1 MPWILEAEG
10 WNFRNHKHFTLFF
23 DKNFNIFYGRNG
35 QGKTSLL
42 EALFAGLRGK
52 SFRPYTSFDFIQSGQ
67 NQSSVQLQ
75 VKEKEGE
82 SSVFSTFQKNRSER
96 QILYCGKKVAP
107 CFLEKK
113 FPVLVFTS
121 EKINV
126 IKKEA
131 SERRNLVDELL
142 IFQGKKLILNQYKK
156 SFQQKSALL
165 SSYQK
170 GEYSFSE
177 AQNLLVALNENFLKN
192 SLELMKERFVVLTNL
207 FHSIKSVAELLF
219 SKPVPQL
226 EFEYCVSRTPIQ
238 TIEEGE
244 SLLRKDLNDKMS
256 LELTTGRPLT
266 GPHRQEIK
274 FLFNGQDSRTFC
286 SQGQQRTFI
295 LSLIGTQINPLDPP
309 FLFLDDVLSELDDD
323 TQKKLLSFLEKTKAQ
338 VFLTSCRK
346 VPWMT
351 KKVSFFPLK
360 NGTISSSL

>member
-10 WNFRNHKHFTLFF
+10 RNFRNHKHFTLLF
-23 DKNFNIFYGRNG
+23 DKKFNIFYGRNG

-42 EALFAGLRGK
+42 EALFTGLRGK

-75 VKEKEGE
+75 VKEEEGE
-82 SSVFSTFQKNRSER
+82 SSLFSTFHKKGSER
-96 QILYCGKKVAP
+96 QILYCGKKVGP
-107 CFLEKK
+107 TFLERK
-113 FPVLVFTS
+113 FPVLIFTS

-142 IFQGKKLILNQYKK
+142 AFQGKKLVLKQYRN
-156 SFQQKSALL
+156 SFRQKNALL

-170 GEYSFSE
+170 GDYSFTE
-177 AQNLLVALNENFLKN
+177 AQSLLATLNESFLKN
-192 SLELMKERFVVLTNL
+192 ALELMRERLLILTEL
-207 FHSIKSVAELLF
+207 FHGIKSVAELLF
-219 SKPVPQL
+219 SDPIPQL
-226 EFEYCVSRTPIQ
+226 EFEYYASGTPVQ
-238 TIEEGE
+238 TVEEGE
-244 SLLRKDLNDKMS
+244 SLLREDLKDKIS
-256 LELTTGRPLT
+256 LELKTGRCLA

-286 SQGQQRTFI
+286 SQGQQRIFI
-295 LSLIGTQINPLDPP
+295 LSLIGTQINPLNPP
-309 FLFLDDVLSELDDD
+309 FLFLDDVLSELDDGA
-323 TQKKLLSFLEKTKAQ
+323 QRKLLSFLEKTEAQ
-338 VFLTSCRK
+338 VFLTGCKK

-351 KKVSFFPLK
+351 KKMSFFPIK